1 MPTPEWDAREEL
13 LSAMVG
19 FGASADSDAW
29 REFERIARAAA
40 QADPDVAR
48 SWAAA
53 ADRTPSALR
62 QLAFFLSEFALREP
76 ATGRALDAWTRRYA
90 PPPGPPARPAPRH
103 TNTLDGSAHVQGQ
116 SVQARD
122 IQGGIHIHHQAAP
135 AVPRPRQLP
144 PVRDRLVGRE
154 GDLHVLDR
162 LRSGRCAGA
171 RSLVVVSGFAGVGKT
186 TLVSRWLQGHAD
198 DFPDG
203 QLYADL
209 GGHGTGEAESA
220 GWPPGAAAGPPALHG
235 GPVPTAAVLEAFLQA
250 LGVSSVPAETSQR
263 VALWR
268 SVTAGRRLA
277 VMLDNAFTAAQVRPL
292 LVGTPGS
299 LTVVTSRNHLTGL
312 VVDGAAVHRLTALST
327 ESAVELLAAGGG
339 GARVEQA
346 PDAARQ
352 VVTLCACLPLA
363 VCLAA
368 AQLAI
373 RPHRTLSALA
383 DSLSADQG
391 PLDALQLDGDS
402 VVRTALDTAYRVL
415 PGDAAALYR
424 TLGLLPTDRYDLHLL
439 SAVRADP
446 GGRTDAALSALVEAH
461 LIEETGPGTY
471 RCHDLVRAHARRR
484 GEDEEPAARRE
495 ALLDRFV
502 DWCLGTA
509 RTAERLL
516 TPSHRPVAGDLA
528 VPDTVPAPLDDA
540 AGALDWLDAHRSALM
555 GAVRHCARTGRHTR
569 CWMLVDALWP
579 LFLRLRPT
587 ESWIEVHRLGL
598 AAARSDGHRE
608 AEDRMLTSGA
618 IGLRDAGH
626 HEEATR
632 WYALALE
639 NATAHGDVRQQAQ
652 ALNGLG
658 HLALRTDRL
667 PQARDH
673 FEQALRLRESL
684 GYRRGAALSR
694 IRLVEAALAADDPDT
709 AVRHLRQAH
718 TELTEEQEHYEAA
731 RALALL
737 GHALVRAGEHDAGT
751 ARLRAALAGFR
762 EAGARSQH
770 WQGRSL
776 EWLGQAAQER
786 GDRVEAARCYT
797 AARDLYAP
805 VSASDT
811 ERLTDRLRHL

>member
-1 MPTPEWDAREEL
+1 MPTPESDALEEL

-19 FGASADSDAW
+19 CGAPAESDAW
-29 REFERIARAAA
+29 REFARIARAAA
-40 QADPDVAR
+40 ETDPDVAR
-48 SWAAA
+48 AWAA
-53 ADRTPSALR
+53 ADRTPAALR
-62 QLAFFLSEFALREP
+62 RLAFFLTEFARSEP
-76 ATGRALDAWTRRYA
+76 AAGRMLDAWTRRHA
-90 PPPGPPARPAPRH
+90 PPPGGPARPAPRH
-103 TNTLDGSAHVQGQ
+103 TNTIDGTAYIQGQ

-122 IQGGIHIHHQAAP
+122 IQGGIHIHQQAAP

-144 PVRDRLVGRE
+144 PVRDRLVGRD
-154 GDLHVLDR
+154 GDLRVLDR

-171 RSLVVVSGFAGVGKT
+171 RSLLVVSGFAGVGKT
-186 TLVSRWLQGHAD
+186 TLVARWLHGHAD

-220 GWPPGAAAGPPALHG
+220 GGPPAPHG
-235 GPVPTAAVLEAFLQA
+235 GPVPAAAVLEAFLQA

-312 VVDGAAVHRLTALST
+312 VVDGAAAHRLTALST

-346 PDAARQ
+346 PDAARE
-352 VVTLCACLPLA
+352 VVALCACLPLA

-373 RPHRTLSALA
+373 RPHRSVSALA
-383 DSLSADQG
+383 DSLAADQG

-402 VVRTALDTAYRVL
+402 VVRTALDTAYRAL

-424 TLGLLPTDRYDLHLL
+424 TLGLLPADRYDLHLL
-439 SAVRADP
+439 GAVRADRE
-446 GGRTDAALSALVEAH
+446 GRTDAALSALVEAH

-484 GEDEEPAARRE
+484 GEDEEPAARRA

-502 DWCLGTA
+502 DWCLATA

-516 TPSHRPVAGDLA
+516 TPGHRPVAGDLA
-528 VPDTVPAPLDDA
+528 LPDTVPAPLDGP
-540 AGALDWLDAHRSALM
+540 AGALDWLDTHRSALM
-555 GAVRHCARTGRHTR
+555 GAVRHCARTGRHAR

-587 ESWIEVHRLGL
+587 ESWIEAHRLGL

-658 HLALRTDRL
+658 HLALRTGRL

-673 FEQALRLRESL
+673 FEQALRLRESV

-694 IRLVEAALAADDPDT
+694 IRLAETALAADDPGT
-709 AVRHLRQAH
+709 AVGHLRRAH
-718 TELTEEQEHYEAA
+718 TELTAEEEHYEAA

-737 GHALVRAGEHDAGT
+737 GRALVRAGDHDAGT
-751 ARLRAALAGFR
+751 ARLRAALAAFR

-786 GDRVEAARCYT
+786 GDRAEAARCYT

-811 ERLTDRLRHL
+811 ERLADRLRHL